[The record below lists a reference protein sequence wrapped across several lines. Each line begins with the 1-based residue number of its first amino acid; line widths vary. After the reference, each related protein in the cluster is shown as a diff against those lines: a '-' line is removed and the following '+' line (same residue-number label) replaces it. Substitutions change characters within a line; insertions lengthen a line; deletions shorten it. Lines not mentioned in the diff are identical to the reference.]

1 MYRLLVA
8 IALILPLSGCGTAL
22 GVRWESWQD
31 QRRHPPH
38 IINCSGPGHSW
49 DHCHRSARDR
59 CGVKEYIVIS
69 LAGDGGVTVSARS
82 MDPSRSRRP
91 WITISGAVRPP

>member
-69 LAGDGGVTVSARS
+69 LAGDGGVTVSASKSHRVAKAKKNRS
-82 MDPSRSRRP
+82 MKFRCK
-91 WITISGAVRPP
+91 

>member
-69 LAGDGGVTVSARS
+69 LTGDGGVTVSASKSHRVAKAKKNRS
-82 MDPSRSRRP
+82 MKFRCK
-91 WITISGAVRPP
+91 